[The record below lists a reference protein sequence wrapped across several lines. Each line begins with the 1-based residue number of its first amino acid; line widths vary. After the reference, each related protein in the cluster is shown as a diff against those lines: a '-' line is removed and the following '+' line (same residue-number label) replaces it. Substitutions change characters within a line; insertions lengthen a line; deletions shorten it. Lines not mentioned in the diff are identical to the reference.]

1 MFKDAVKDLMAQI
14 IQDIQNLS
22 IDSGLLASITRDGA
36 YASLWSHVTNIAA
49 GAFRTFALLI
59 LAIFMLVEFLE
70 LSDRFTSNQLPDL
83 LKPIGI
89 LMVKFALSVTV
100 INQASNF
107 LLAIYN
113 GFLDLAQQVSA
124 SSAIT
129 ISADLTSFNTSVDDM
144 GLGTQIVCL
153 LVLFIALLGTKI
165 AWAFTQILTIGR
177 FIQIYIYTAVAP
189 APIATLPNR
198 EWGQIGKGFIKSYI
212 SVCLQGVVLVLILF
226 FFPTIAN
233 TLVAH
238 IIPDT
243 NGLGGAFTAFGNII
257 VLIGALIVSL
267 KGSKTLSDKVCGAM

>member
-1 MFKDAVKDLMAQI
+1 M
-14 IQDIQNLS
+14 
-22 IDSGLLASITRDGA
+22 
-36 YASLWSHVTNIAA
+36 
-49 GAFRTFALLI
+49 
-59 LAIFMLVEFLE
+59 
-70 LSDRFTSNQLPDL
+70 
-83 LKPIGI
+83 
-89 LMVKFALSVTV
+89 
-100 INQASNF
+100 
-107 LLAIYN
+107 
-113 GFLDLAQQVSA
+113 
-124 SSAIT
+124 
-129 ISADLTSFNTSVDDM
+129 
-144 GLGTQIVCL
+144 
-153 LVLFIALLGTKI
+153 LFIALLGTKI

-212 SVCLQGVVLVLILF
+212 SVCLQGVILVLILF